1 MKEPSKSARDL
12 STDGEHLSFQHP
24 GVVLR
29 KKQPS
34 QQIPSIAYLYGG
46 STKYVQRPA
55 VQAGFIYKARP
66 DPYKAYQSIQPQM
79 QPSYNSYKYQPFHHH
94 HHSHIAPKSISMTDN
109 SFTPFMP
116 ANKLP
121 GEFVPIFKSK
131 NLPYKTYYD
140 EKVTSQ
146 ADDVR
151 RVTSFPLDSF
161 RHTAPRRKKKKH
173 LHY

>member
-1 MKEPSKSARDL
+1 
-12 STDGEHLSFQHP
+12 
-24 GVVLR
+24 VVLR

-66 DPYKAYQSIQPQM
+66 DPYKTYSQVQPQM
-79 QPSYNSYKYQPFHHH
+79 QPSYNSYKYQPFQRHQPHM
-94 HHSHIAPKSISMTDN
+94 APKSISMTDN
-109 SFTPFMP
+109 TFTPFMP

-131 NLPYKTYYD
+131 NLPYKYYD

-151 RVTSFPLDSF
+151 
-161 RHTAPRRKKKKH
+161 
-173 LHY
+173 